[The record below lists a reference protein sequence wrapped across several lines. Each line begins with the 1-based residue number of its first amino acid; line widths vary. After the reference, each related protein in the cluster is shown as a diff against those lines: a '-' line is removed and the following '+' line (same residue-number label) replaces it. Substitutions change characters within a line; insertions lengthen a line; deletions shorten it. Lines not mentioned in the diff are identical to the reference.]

1 MLVFIS
7 GGVRSGKSSLG
18 EKLAAAMA
26 GENRKVYLAT
36 AKYYDREIAERIRI
50 HQKNR
55 ADKGF
60 LTIDKYLSLGDL
72 VPFLQAQDTVLLDC
86 LGTLLANEMYE
97 RKDPDREND
106 PESAYQRITADL
118 EKLKDKVANL
128 LVISNEVFSD
138 GITYEEHIELY
149 IRNLAKLHIKLAKAS
164 DLAIECVYAGYQCH
178 KGTVPR
184 GWI

>member
-1 MLVFIS
+1 LLVFIS

-18 EKLAAAMA
+18 EKLAAGIA
-26 GENRKVYLAT
+26 GENRKIYLAT
-36 AKYYDREIAERIRI
+36 AKCYDREIAERIRV
-50 HQKNR
+50 HQRNR

-60 LTIDKYLSLGDL
+60 LTIDKHLLLGDI
-72 VPFLQAQDTVLLDC
+72 VPFLQAEDTVLLDC

-97 RKDPDREND
+97 KYPDGESD

-138 GITYEEHIELY
+138 GIIYEDHIELY
-149 IRNLAKLHIKLAKAS
+149 IRNLAKLHIKLAKES

-178 KGTVPR
+178 KGTVPS
-184 GWI
+184 GWK